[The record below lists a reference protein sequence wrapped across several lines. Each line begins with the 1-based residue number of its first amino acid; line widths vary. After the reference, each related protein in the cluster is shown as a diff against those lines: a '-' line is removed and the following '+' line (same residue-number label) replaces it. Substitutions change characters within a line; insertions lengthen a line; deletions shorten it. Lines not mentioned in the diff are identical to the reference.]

1 MRSIWP
7 SEERWETFVLLVN
20 SLNWRYSIKVTVPSV
35 NASLLNIN
43 FMSFILPELVVTAK
57 INFGSVTSLFD
68 VNVLA
73 YVEQEIIIS
82 HLSKLFY

>member
-57 INFGSVTSLFD
+57 INFGSVTCLFD